1 MSIPIVCH
9 TPDGVSQTT
18 IAGNSLEQTVRTLLA
33 GGAWE
38 AQRDKE
44 LMRGGD
50 AVAVAITKVIGDKGL
65 SGQEIGLTLDLINI
79 AFSDVSR
86 ISESNRSESKGRRND
101 NGDGGAAFH
110 SRRQRSKLRRQ
121 GERDHR
127 DLLSDARP
135 NRDPEIG

>member
-101 NGDGGAAFH
+101 NGDGW
-110 SRRQRSKLRRQ
+110 RRFSFKTPTIKAPSP
-121 GERDHR
+121 G
-127 DLLSDARP
+127 
-135 NRDPEIG
+135 